1 MFVKINLTLPTLL
14 VLTRWQGGRQARGA
28 ATLGGPKEWKW
39 GAGQEKVPAKTG
51 DHISF
56 CRPLRSEA
64 KKPYFA
70 PQKEMCGKSL
80 PPGISLGVPTH
91 LRDVSSLGSSEIGHK
106 HLSSHHSP
114 RKLNLVN
121 TTFYQV
127 FKPMCANG
135 RNLPQNSAKIRGTD
149 GAPLLRRESP
159 AEGSLH
165 TYTLSSF
172 ATRDNSSGNL
182 WCGSCEPPLHGSGG
196 CEQTSLGRQEQRQS
210 AAGPQQAACGDGF
223 HLRQMMAVC
232 SSEKKNPKQ
241 IKCMSPAILNL
252 TSTLFIFPSGFIP
265 L

>member
-1 MFVKINLTLPTLL
+1 
-14 VLTRWQGGRQARGA
+14 
-28 ATLGGPKEWKW
+28 
-39 GAGQEKVPAKTG
+39 
-51 DHISF
+51 
-56 CRPLRSEA
+56 
-64 KKPYFA
+64 
-70 PQKEMCGKSL
+70 MCGKSL

>member
-182 WCGSCEPPLHGSGG
+182 WCGSCEPLYMGLGAASRPLWVARSRGS
-196 CEQTSLGRQEQRQS
+196 QRLAPSRQP
-210 AAGPQQAACGDGF
+210 AGTA
-223 HLRQMMAVC
+223 
-232 SSEKKNPKQ
+232 
-241 IKCMSPAILNL
+241 
-252 TSTLFIFPSGFIP
+252 ST
-265 L
+265 